1 MGSINS
7 AALKADAVEGGLY
20 DYILLGV
27 NTAAYLMPGPR
38 GYTELIPE
46 TTKLEAVLEAGR
58 SAVIT
63 GSQYVLISY
72 RYRPNMVPTAGGAL
86 SNHRSHF

>member
-1 MGSINS
+1 MGGING
-7 AALKADAVEGGLY
+7 AAFKANAVEGGLY
-20 DYILLGV
+20 DYILLSM
-27 NTAAYLMPGPR
+27 NASAYLMPCPR

-46 TTKLEAVLEAGR
+46 TTKLKAVLEAGR

-72 RYRPNMVPTAGGAL
+72 RYRPNMVAAAGGAL
-86 SNHRSHF
+86 SNHRGYF